1 MAPPARLGRSFPR
14 DGTADFLEGREP
26 FAAFHPFMHPSVWK
40 MNAANFACSEFS
52 EVASV
57 VVSHHTGSR
66 TQRPRTRR
74 RRHSREVGQ
83 PDLHTGGGHPGSSR
97 PSVAFAAPLGQS
109 HIFAEPHNS
118 TVACLS
124 LGLCTAM
131 PSRRILGTSP
141 VGNSANFAC
150 WMFSESA

>member
-1 MAPPARLGRSFPR
+1 MA
-14 DGTADFLEGREP
+14 
-26 FAAFHPFMHPSVWK
+26 
-40 MNAANFACSEFS
+40 FS

-83 PDLHTGGGHPGSSR
+83 PDLHTGGGNPGSSR

-124 LGLCTAM
+124 LGLCTEM
-131 PSRRILGTSP
+131 PRRRILGSP
-141 VGNSANFAC
+141 HSPGPTPMAVS
-150 WMFSESA
+150 

>member
-1 MAPPARLGRSFPR
+1 MSSNNKEAVESLGEPPSTKSFQPI
-14 DGTADFLEGREP
+14 DGSSYSPKCVE
-26 FAAFHPFMHPSVWK
+26 
-40 MNAANFACSEFS
+40 CEFS
-52 EVASV
+52 KVASV

-66 TQRPRTRR
+66 TQRRRTRR

-124 LGLCTAM
+124 LDLCTEM